1 MKKMKITSVK
11 LSYYK
16 QFVNERIDL
25 GNNLNLI
32 IGENGTGKTTLFN
45 ALQES
50 IDSNIKGVEILA
62 EDITPIET
70 KSLMFINSSI
80 EADLTPYR
88 DYAEKKSIPKEKL
101 NANVAKI
108 YKDLSGN
115 IFNEN
120 DPLKKLSPGERL
132 LITYSYVFAI
142 KKILGLSIPLI
153 VNGPITPLDK
163 EQTQVLFKYLTR
175 SKEQIILFMLPSDG
189 ERITMPE
196 KERKPKNFLL
206 EHNAKTKTTRII
218 EKR

>member
-1 MKKMKITSVK
+1 MKIKSFK

-16 QFVNERIDL
+16 QFINERIDL

-32 IGENGTGKTTLFN
+32 IGEGGTGKTILFN

-62 EDITPIET
+62 DDFSPIET
-70 KSLMFINSSI
+70 KSLMFINSAA
-80 EADLTPYR
+80 EADLKPYQ
-88 DYAEKKSIPKEKL
+88 DYAKKNNIPKEKL
-101 NANVAKI
+101 DANVAKI

-115 IFNEN
+115 ALNGK
-120 DPLKKLSPGERL
+120 DPLRELSAGERL
-132 LITYSYVFAI
+132 LVTYSYVFAI
-142 KKILGLSIPLI
+142 KKILGLDIPLI
-153 VNGPITPLDK
+153 IYGPITPLDK
-163 EQTQVLFKYLTR
+163 EKTQVLFKYLTK
-175 SKEQIILFMLPSDG
+175 SKEQIILFMLPNER

-206 EHNAKTKTTRII
+206 QYNDKTKTTRII

>member
-1 MKKMKITSVK
+1 MKIKSFK

-16 QFVNERIDL
+16 QFINERIDL

-32 IGENGTGKTTLFN
+32 IGEGGTGKTILFN

-62 EDITPIET
+62 DDFSPIET
-70 KSLMFINSSI
+70 KSLMFINSAA
-80 EADLTPYR
+80 EADLKPYQ
-88 DYAEKKSIPKEKL
+88 DYAKKNNIPKEKL
-101 NANVAKI
+101 DANVAKI

-115 IFNEN
+115 ALNGK
-120 DPLKKLSPGERL
+120 DPLRELSAGERL
-132 LITYSYVFAI
+132 LVTYSYVFAI
-142 KKILGLSIPLI
+142 KKILGLDIPLI
-153 VNGPITPLDK
+153 IYGPITPLDK
-163 EQTQVLFKYLTR
+163 EKTQVLFKYLTK
-175 SKEQIILFMLPSDG
+175 SKEQIILFMLPNER

-206 EHNAKTKTTRII
+206 QHNDKTKTTRII

>member
-1 MKKMKITSVK
+1 MKIKSFK

-16 QFVNERIDL
+16 QFINERIDL

-32 IGENGTGKTTLFN
+32 IGEGGTGKTILFN

-62 EDITPIET
+62 DDFSPIET
-70 KSLMFINSSI
+70 KSLMFINSAA
-80 EADLTPYR
+80 EADLKPYQ
-88 DYAEKKSIPKEKL
+88 DYAKKNNIPKEKL
-101 NANVAKI
+101 DANVAKI

-115 IFNEN
+115 ALNGK
-120 DPLKKLSPGERL
+120 DPLRELSAGERL
-132 LITYSYVFAI
+132 LVTYSHVFAI
-142 KKILGLSIPLI
+142 KKILGLDIPLI
-153 VNGPITPLDK
+153 IYGPITPLDK
-163 EQTQVLFKYLTR
+163 EKTQVLFKYLTK
-175 SKEQIILFMLPSDG
+175 SKEQIILFMLPNER

-206 EHNAKTKTTRII
+206 QHNDKTKTTRII

>member
-1 MKKMKITSVK
+1 MKIRSIK
-11 LSYYK
+11 LSYYN
-16 QFVNERIDL
+16 QFTSERIDL

-32 IGENGTGKTTLFN
+32 TGEAGSGKTILFN

-62 EDITPIET
+62 EDISQIET
-70 KSLMFINSSI
+70 KSLMFINSAA
-80 EADLTPYR
+80 ETDLKPYE
-88 DYAEKKSIPKEKL
+88 DYASKNSIPKEKL
-101 NANVAKI
+101 DANVSKI
-108 YKDLSGN
+108 YKELSGKALDGK
-115 IFNEN
+115 
-120 DPLKKLSPGERL
+120 DPLKKLSAGECL

-142 KKILGLSIPLI
+142 RKILGLSIPLI
-153 VNGPITPLDK
+153 VYGPITPLDK

-175 SKEQIILFMLPSDG
+175 SKEQIILFMLPGDG

-206 EHNAKTKTTRII
+206 EYDNKKKTTKII

>member
-1 MKKMKITSVK
+1 MKIKSVK

-32 IGENGTGKTTLFN
+32 IGEVGTGKTVLFN

-62 EDITPIET
+62 EDVSPVET
-70 KSLMFINSSI
+70 KSLMFINSAL
-80 EADLTPYR
+80 EADLKPYE
-88 DYAEKKSIPKEKL
+88 DYATKNNIPKEKL
-101 NANVAKI
+101 EANVAKI

-115 IFNEN
+115 ALNGT
-120 DPLKKLSPGERL
+120 DPLKKLSSGERL
-132 LITYSYVFAI
+132 LVTYSYVFAI
-142 KKILGLSIPLI
+142 KKILGIDIPLVI
-153 VNGPITPLDK
+153 YGPITPLDK
-163 EQTQVLFKYLTR
+163 ERTQVLFKYLTR
-175 SKEQIILFMLPSDG
+175 SKEQIILFMLPNEG
-189 ERITMPE
+189 ERINMPD

-206 EHNAKTKTTRII
+206 QYNDRTKTTRII